1 VIPVARRVVL
11 VIAAHPDDE
20 VLGCAGTLVR
30 HTRSG
35 DQVHIAFLTDG
46 VSSRGRE
53 QTGRAAEILRRRASA
68 SEAAR
73 IIGAN
78 PPHFLDFPDQRLDSV
93 PLIEIVQ
100 SIERLAAPLQPEMI
114 YTHSVDDLN
123 IDHRLACAAV
133 LTAFRPTPDQ
143 SVSAI
148 YGFEILSS
156 TEWNFGTSNVGFR
169 PARYVCISDALKLKL
184 SALEAYDEEVRQFP
198 HPRSYDAVRALA
210 ALRGSTVG
218 VQAAEAFSVLREVV
232 R

>member
-1 VIPVARRVVL
+1 MIPTARRVVL

-30 HTRSG
+30 HTRSE

-53 QTGRAAEILRRRASA
+53 QPAREAAILRRRASA
-68 SEAAR
+68 SKAAR

-78 PPHFLDFPDQRLDSV
+78 PPHFLDFPDQRLDAI
-93 PLIEIVQ
+93 PLIEIAQ
-100 SIERLAAPLQPEMI
+100 AIETLAAPLQPDTI
-114 YTHSVDDLN
+114 YTHSTGDLN
-123 IDHRLACAAV
+123 VDHRLACAAV
-133 LTAFRPTPDQ
+133 LTAFRPTPDR

-156 TEWNFGTSNVGFR
+156 TEWNFGTSNLAFQPTR
-169 PARYVCISDALKLKL
+169 FVCISEMLKQKIA
-184 SALEAYDEEVRQFP
+184 ALEAYEEEMRDFP
-198 HPRSYDAVRALA
+198 HPRSYNAVLALA
-210 ALRGSTVG
+210 ALRGSTIG
-218 VQAAEAFSVLREVV
+218 VEAAEAFSVLREVI

>member
-1 VIPVARRVVL
+1 MILPTHRAVL
-11 VIAAHPDDE
+11 VVAAHPDDE
-20 VLGCAGTLVR
+20 VLGCAGTIAR
-30 HTRSG
+30 HTSEG
-35 DQVHIAFLTDG
+35 NEVHIAFLTDG
-46 VSSRGRE
+46 VSSRGEEKGTRE
-53 QTGRAAEILRRRASA
+53 GEIKRRRASA

-73 IIGAN
+73 ILGAN

-93 PLIEIVQ
+93 PLLEIAQ
-100 SIERLAAPLQPEMI
+100 AIERLAAPLELEAI
-114 YTHSVDDLN
+114 YTHSVGDLN
-123 IDHRLACAAV
+123 LDHRLACAAV

-156 TEWNFGTSNVGFR
+156 TEWNFGASNLAFH
-169 PARYVCISDALKLKL
+169 PARFVCISGVLKQKI
-184 SALEAYDEEVRQFP
+184 SALEAYNEEMRDFP

-218 VQAAEAFSVLREVV
+218 VEAAEAFSVLREVV